1 MAGPRLTDE
10 ELANAER
17 SLAWMNEPG
26 SALEVAKRAI
36 AELREARALLLELE
50 WGGGDDNPQCP
61 YCGLDEHEPYC
72 KLAAAIGRSTPEGGQ
87 S

>member
-1 MAGPRLTDE
+1 MAASRLTDE

-17 SLAWMNEPG
+17 SLAWTEEPG
-26 SALEVAKRAI
+26 SPLDVAKRAI
-36 AELREARALLLELE
+36 TELKEARALLLELE

-61 YCGLDEHEPYC
+61 YCGQDEHEPYC
-72 KLAAAIGRSTPEGGQ
+72 KLAAAIGRQPPEDGQ